1 MAGKQRGSSTT
12 SRAVSALVGAGAA
25 FAVRKLLTL
34 GWKTVTGKEPPEH
47 PEDPQVALTEALI
60 WGVTLGAAVGA
71 ARLLATRITTRRR
84 PSEADE
90 D

>member
-1 MAGKQRGSSTT
+1 MSGKQRGSAA
-12 SRAVSALVGAGAA
+12 SRAVSALVAAGAA

-47 PEDPQVALTEALI
+47 PEDPQVALSEALI
-60 WGVTLGAAVGA
+60 WGVVLGAAVGA
-71 ARLLATRITTRRR
+71 ARLLATRATTRR
-84 PSEADE
+84 PSESDG

>member
-1 MAGKQRGSSTT
+1 MAGKQRGSAA

-25 FAVRKLLTL
+25 FATRKLLTI

-47 PEDPQVALTEALI
+47 PEDPQVALSEALI
-60 WGVTLGAAVGA
+60 WGIALGAAVAA
-71 ARLLATRITTRRR
+71 ARLLATRATTRR
-84 PSEADE
+84 PAGPDG